1 MLLQSDPST
10 SATVNPSTPFHVPT
24 FEAPYP
30 VLACSFK
37 PIRDAFEQKLDKAD
51 KILCNIPSLL
61 HSEREFLH
69 IHIQC
74 LSWNA
79 DNTRI
84 NQVHGHLKYRDTTSA
99 FYHRGNSSGLEEFGR
114 VPSLCSGTEKLCR
127 EYGTCTLK
135 STNWIL
141 NKQTTGLWSRQGPRP
156 HASYLRRLVLC
167 TVIEFAEEWDLESPE
182 ENAHSSM
189 PWTKVFANGVSMGA
203 AYSREGG
210 VVVYGRRTGL

>member
-1 MLLQSDPST
+1 MN
-10 SATVNPSTPFHVPT
+10 V
-24 FEAPYP
+24 Y
-30 VLACSFK
+30 
-37 PIRDAFEQKLDKAD
+37 
-51 KILCNIPSLL
+51 
-61 HSEREFLH
+61 
-69 IHIQC
+69 
-74 LSWNA
+74 
-79 DNTRI
+79 
-84 NQVHGHLKYRDTTSA
+84 GHLKPRETTST
-99 FYHRGNSSGLEEFGR
+99 FYHQAKRVRAPIHNTRRSRVTHLGWKESGR
-114 VPSLCSGTEKLCR
+114 VLSLCFGVERLFG
-127 EYGTCTLK
+127 EHGTCTLK